1 MSSVTGVAGVTDIA
15 DIVVIGGGHNS
26 LIAAAYLAKAGLD
39 VVVLEERDILGG
51 NTVTEELT
59 LPGYRHDTCSSAH
72 VLIQANPVIR
82 DDELDLRSYGL
93 RYVYTDP
100 AVVLPFADGSSFV
113 VHRDAERT
121 ATEIAKWSGAD
132 AKAFLDLLADWADG
146 LSGAHGRW
154 NSGRLDPAGSAADA
168 RYAELRAVSA
178 LDTIRARFAHPRT
191 IDAMAW
197 LSFATIQRVD
207 RPGTGVLPFS
217 ITSGRIAYGW
227 ATPMG
232 GSGELPAA
240 LARAIED
247 HGGSVV
253 LGQPVERIVVQD
265 GRASGV
271 RTADGR
277 LWSARRA
284 VLSSAHLTQL
294 PAMLDDTP
302 WAVDA
307 LAAASAAW
315 RPGLSLFAVHLALE
329 GDLHYPTD
337 DGLLPSVAGGLGSV
351 DGALAQYAAFDRGE
365 TDSSDPW
372 VLMVCSTLVDPAR
385 APGGHGTGKFL
396 TIAPHALSAGRDW
409 DVEKHRYARA
419 LLDHAAKRVDGLSDA
434 QVLAIVA
441 ESPRDLEQLNRHNVG
456 GSCHG
461 GEVVGSDGELLVGWP
476 SHRLPVPGL
485 YQTGSTSH
493 PGGSVAGRAGRQAA
507 RVLLTDLAIDPATVM
522 GAA

>member
-1 MSSVTGVAGVTDIA
+1 MNLPGPAAGRSVA
-15 DIVVIGGGHNS
+15 DVVVIGGGHNS

-39 VVVLEERDILGG
+39 VIVLEEREILGG

-82 DDELDLRSYGL
+82 DDELDLRSHGL
-93 RYVYTDP
+93 RYVLTDP
-100 AVVLPFADGSSFV
+100 AVVLPFPDGSSLV

-121 ATEIAKWSGAD
+121 AAEIARWSAAD
-132 AKAFLDLLADWADG
+132 AQAFLDLLADWTDG
-146 LSGAHGRW
+146 LQGAHARW
-154 NSGRLDPAGSAADA
+154 SAGRLDPTGSQEDA
-168 RYAELRAVSA
+168 RYAELRTASA
-178 LDTIRARFAHPRT
+178 LDTIRARFTHPRT
-191 IDAMAW
+191 VDAMAW

-217 ITSGRIAYGW
+217 ITSGRIAFGW
-227 ATPMG
+227 ATPLG

-247 HGGSVV
+247 RGGSVV
-253 LGQPVERIVVQD
+253 LGQPVERILVED

-277 LWSARRA
+277 VWPARLA

-294 PAMLDDTP
+294 PAMLADTP
-302 WAVDA
+302 SAVSA
-307 LAAASAAW
+307 LAEACASW

-329 GDLHYPTD
+329 GTLQYPTD
-337 DGLLPSVAGGLGSV
+337 SGPLPSVAGGLGSV
-351 DGALAQYAAFDRGE
+351 DGALRQYAAFERGE
-365 TDSSDPW
+365 WDAADPW
-372 VLMVCSTLVDPAR
+372 VLAVCSTLVDPAR

-396 TIAPHALSAGRDW
+396 TIAPYTLAGGRDW
-409 DVEKHRYARA
+409 GVEKHRYARA
-419 LLDHAAKRVDGLSDA
+419 LLDHAAKRVEGLSDA
-434 QVLAIVA
+434 EVLAIVP

-461 GEVVGSDGELLVGWP
+461 GEVVAPDGEVLAGWP

-493 PGGSVAGRAGRQAA
+493 PGGSVAGRAGRQSA
-507 RVLLTDLAIDPATVM
+507 RVLLTDLGIDPAIVM
-522 GAA
+522 GAD